1 MRKMRDYSGKP
12 VSFVVDET
20 SMKSTSDKVKLQV
33 SREDRD
39 LIRHHGYPFPSIE
52 SAMAA
57 VPDSE
62 DVAEVVCD
70 RYCVELL
77 LGDLAR
83 SINESTDS
91 DLQEQ
96 LNDLYEYI
104 ESEME
109 S

>member
-1 MRKMRDYSGKP
+1 
-12 VSFVVDET
+12 
-20 SMKSTSDKVKLQV
+20 MKSSSDRVKLQL
-33 SREDRD
+33 SREDRE
-39 LIRHHGYPFPSIE
+39 LIRDHGYPFPSIE
-52 SAMAA
+52 SAIAA
-57 VPDSE
+57 VPDCE

-70 RYCVELL
+70 RYYVELL

-83 SINESTDS
+83 SINESTDR